1 MKSNL
6 PLYIGIRYS
15 LSKRK
20 EGFLSF
26 ISGFSFCA
34 MAIGVMTLIVVL
46 SVMNG
51 FDREI
56 KQRLLKVV
64 PHISLKHDNSISPQ
78 QLDQLSKQL
87 KSSDPRITSIM
98 PILEN

>member
-1 MKSNL
+1 MVFDT
-6 PLYIGIRYS
+6 P

-20 EGFLSF
+20 QGFLSF

-34 MAIGVMTLIVVL
+34 MALGVMTLIIVL

-56 KQRLLKVV
+56 KQRLLNVI
-64 PHISLKHDNSISPQ
+64 PHIVLKHNDSI
-78 QLDQLSKQL
+78 
-87 KSSDPRITSIM
+87 DPATS
-98 PILEN
+98 